1 MLMLYTGIVDGF
13 ISIWELSVT
22 SGSSNARIR
31 IAFELELTMSKSREK
46 IITVRVDEMMY
57 EAVKKKAVSSNMP
70 LSAYVYKLIE
80 LSLEGVDRTDLLIRN
95 IHEEVLQ
102 LEDMFTLM
110 QGYNSEVF
118 ATLLARTTKPLN
130 AEQRR
135 ELQDNRKK
143 AVDGLQG
150 YFDKVS

>member
-1 MLMLYTGIVDGF
+1 
-13 ISIWELSVT
+13 
-22 SGSSNARIR
+22 
-31 IAFELELTMSKSREK
+31 MSKSREK
-46 IITVRVDEMMY
+46 IITVRVDEEMY
-57 EAVKKKAVSSNMP
+57 EAVKKKAASSNMP

-80 LSLEGVDRTDLLIRN
+80 SSLEEVDRTDLLIRN

-130 AEQRR
+130 ADQRR

-150 YFDKVS
+150 YFDKVSEKIIAGEYIWGCETKPILKESDS